1 MDDANTDLTISFVA
15 AIRPAVSTDVPVA
28 PVAPPKTKIVMQEEI
43 TTDENVTTSHVRMT
57 PQVFL
62 NNPALII

>member
-1 MDDANTDLTISFVA
+1 MEDAKTDLTISFVA

-28 PVAPPKTKIVMQEEI
+28 GCPAKNKDGDEEI
-43 TTDENVTTSHVRMT
+43 TTDENVYQPVMT